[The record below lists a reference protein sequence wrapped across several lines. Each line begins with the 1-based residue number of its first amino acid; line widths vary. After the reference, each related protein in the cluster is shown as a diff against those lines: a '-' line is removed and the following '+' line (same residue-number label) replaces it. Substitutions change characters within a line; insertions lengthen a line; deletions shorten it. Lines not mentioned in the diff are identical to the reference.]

1 MLVLINNHNKMVLC
15 EAVQLKHP
23 ENFVYLC
30 QEWRRVKMIHIV
42 DEVILKTFMF
52 YKFAMGL
59 GSHFV

>member
-1 MLVLINNHNKMVLC
+1 MLELTNKRNKIVLC

-30 QEWRRVKMIHIV
+30 HKWRRVKMTHIV

-59 GSHFV
+59 GSNFV